1 MENEMIIEKNGK
13 EITIYPLF
21 KIERNQKI
29 FLIYTTETDTS
40 KIKENMY
47 VGELIE
53 NDLCPISDELLE
65 SFEQLIEEVMDKIEE
80 KLKKEDL

>member
-1 MENEMIIEKNGK
+1 
-13 EITIYPLF
+13 
-21 KIERNQKI
+21 
-29 FLIYTTETDTS
+29 
-40 KIKENMY
+40 MY